1 MEPWVVVKRKE
12 AQTNSSVQSSVCP
25 SQTLPFS
32 TVAAADA
39 GAAGHWVAAACFLA
53 MVARLTRVDSQLKH
67 LEVGAN
73 IFNWSG
79 DRMMHEVD
87 EGHHDPHNLY
97 RTREHP
103 LSARSPRYDTRD
115 LLLCKLTM
123 LNSSFFGRII
133 MAAVRVA
140 LGGLK
145 GCYHDC
151 YFPVLGQS
159 EDYNSLQTGID
170 AGILAIYV
178 AALLAAVVAEH
189 CDEEVLDSLWLTLT
203 PLVAFPAICFGFY
216 LRGRHAANPEA
227 KDDEPLLP

>member
-1 MEPWVVVKRKE
+1 MRW
-12 AQTNSSVQSSVCP
+12 
-25 SQTLPFS
+25 
-32 TVAAADA
+32 
-39 GAAGHWVAAACFLA
+39 
-53 MVARLTRVDSQLKH
+53 TR
-67 LEVGAN
+67 ATTT
-73 IFNWSG
+73 
-79 DRMMHEVD
+79 
-87 EGHHDPHNLY
+87 PHNLY

-115 LLLCKLTM
+115 LLMRKLTM
-123 LNSSFFGRII
+123 LNSSFFGGII

-151 YFPVLGQS
+151 YFPVMGQS

-170 AGILAIYV
+170 AVILAIYV

-189 CDEEVLDSLWLTLT
+189 CDEEVLDSLWLTLM

-216 LRGRHAANPEA
+216 LRAGMLRIRRQRRRVRRRRSAMTNRCCPEA
-227 KDDEPLLP
+227 AWDRAPTLAQDDHAM